1 MTDSSQSIE
10 SRARRLASKV
20 DHQQLLQHAEQLQ
33 KEGKPA
39 AKVFWR
45 ALEWQKEQRALESSL
60 ALTELMG
67 PTVYQLR
74 PTGPLAR
81 DGIGLEL

>member
-33 KEGKPA
+33 KEGSQQQRCSGAPLSGRKSSEL
-39 AKVFWR
+39 WR
-45 ALEWQKEQRALESSL
+45 AVSPSQS
-60 ALTELMG
+60 
-67 PTVYQLR
+67 
-74 PTGPLAR
+74 
-81 DGIGLEL
+81 